1 MVSTRGSDLLVECL
15 ENEQVRYVFHLPG
28 EETLAITDSLGQSK
42 SIKLVTVRHEQGAA
56 FMAGV
61 YGRLTGQAGGCVAT
75 LGPGA
80 TNLATGIADAKM
92 DRAPL
97 IAITRQAALAYAH
110 KEYHQYVDVVN
121 VLHPI
126 TKWNSRIQKPE
137 TIPESVRKAFN
148 IAETEKPG
156 SCHLEVSDDIA
167 EAKADGKP
175 LIRLTIEFTR
185 PSTSHLKAAAQL
197 INKARFPVIIAGA
210 GIARAEASD
219 SLRKLVAKS
228 RIPVVH
234 TYMGKGSIPDDDSL
248 SLYAIGI
255 DRKGPAGIALDKADL
270 VMTIGYDF
278 VEYPQGGWKTEQNRR
293 IFLFASTPAEVDASY
308 C

>member
-1 MVSTRGSDLLVECL
+1 
-15 ENEQVRYVFHLPG
+15 
-28 EETLAITDSLGQSK
+28 
-42 SIKLVTVRHEQGAA
+42 
-56 FMAGV
+56 MAGV
-61 YGRLTGQAGGCVAT
+61 YGRLTGRAGVCVAT

-80 TNLATGIADAKM
+80 TNLATGNADANM

-97 IAITRQAALAYAH
+97 IAITGQAALAYAH
-110 KEYHQYVDVVN
+110 KEYHQYVDIVN

-126 TKWNSRIQKPE
+126 TKSNSRIQKPE

-175 LIRLTIEFTR
+175 LIRSTIELTR

-197 INKARFPVIIAGA
+197 VNKAKFPVSIAGA
-210 GIARAEASD
+210 GIARAQASD

-248 SLYAIGI
+248 SLYAIGL

-270 VMTIGYDF
+270 VMAIGDGF
-278 VEYPQGGWKTEQNRR
+278 FEDSPGGWKTRKERE
-293 IFLFASTPAEVDASY
+293 ILPI
-308 C
+308 